1 MAAARGTS
9 RPFGLGSPSGKEVTV
24 GDSAMGG
31 PKGATGARV
40 GRPPGAPPAARLS
53 GRAPSPLGAQTPAPR
68 PAPRDRAAPGTPQPG
83 PHCQAPRLVAYLRSR
98 PGRAAESPAPRRD
111 SRAPGSGARPHPQPP
126 AAAGGGW
133 GATSSPGGGGG
144 GADHVGPRGGHWFPR
159 RHRAVASGRGSGRG
173 WGGRRPR
180 APRPPPAPAGRA
192 SPQRRLQTANP
203 FFSSLAKE
211 TDPPDTS
218 APLDQLSLQL
228 LRFQN
233 SSNPCTPISEA
244 SLSISI
250 PTPYS
255 LGPSDQPPDP
265 GSRVGRGGR
274 C

>member
-1 MAAARGTS
+1 M
-9 RPFGLGSPSGKEVTV
+9 
-24 GDSAMGG
+24 
-31 PKGATGARV
+31 
-40 GRPPGAPPAARLS
+40 
-53 GRAPSPLGAQTPAPR
+53 
-68 PAPRDRAAPGTPQPG
+68 
-83 PHCQAPRLVAYLRSR
+83 
-98 PGRAAESPAPRRD
+98 
-111 SRAPGSGARPHPQPP
+111 
-126 AAAGGGW
+126 
-133 GATSSPGGGGG
+133 
-144 GADHVGPRGGHWFPR
+144 GPRGGHWFPR

-180 APRPPPAPAGRA
+180 APPRTPPAPAGRA

-233 SSNPCTPISEA
+233 SSNPCTPIFEA
-244 SLSISI
+244 SLSISLH
-250 PTPYS
+250 TPHS

-274 C
+274 CWVFIPAAFTRLLGAGRMRISYGLERVLFRLTVWLSLSSLGIFRPQRVL